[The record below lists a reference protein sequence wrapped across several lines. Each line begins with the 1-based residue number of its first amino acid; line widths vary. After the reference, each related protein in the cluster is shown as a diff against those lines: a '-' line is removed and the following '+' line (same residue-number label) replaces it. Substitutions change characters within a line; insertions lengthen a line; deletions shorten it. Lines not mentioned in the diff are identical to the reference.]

1 MNVPE
6 TEAPAP
12 YAVNRAT
19 LAHDAPIL
27 ALLALDLAFGLVAWP
42 RLPERVPVHWGLSGQ
57 PNGWGP
63 AWMNAI
69 LLPAVACG
77 TYALLLFLPLI
88 DPSRRNYALFGDTLR
103 FLRGVGVTFLVGVH
117 VLVVLASLGEKVDI
131 GLAMRIGVPLILVVI
146 GNRFGRLRHNF
157 FFGIR
162 VPWTLANEEVWNRTH
177 RMAGRLW
184 VAGGLLLV
192 PAAFLRRVPGFAV
205 FVAGMLVLSIVP
217 IVYSAVIF
225 RKVSQEGSETS

>member
-6 TEAPAP
+6 TDAPAP

-19 LAHDAPIL
+19 LRHDAPIL
-27 ALLALDLAFGLVAWP
+27 VLLALDLVFGLVVFS

-63 AWMNAI
+63 AWMNAV

-103 FLRGVGVTFLVGVH
+103 FLRGVMVAFFVGVH
-117 VLVVLASLGEKVDI
+117 VLVVLASFGEKVDI
-131 GLAMRIGVPLILVVI
+131 GLAMRIGVPLLLVAI

-184 VAGGLLLV
+184 VVGGFLLV
-192 PAAFLRRVPGFAV
+192 PAAFLPVVSGMTLLA
-205 FVAGMLVLSIVP
+205 AGLLILPIVP

-225 RKVSQEGSETS
+225 RKLLSGGSEAA

>member
-6 TEAPAP
+6 TDAPAP

-19 LAHDAPIL
+19 LRHDAPIL
-27 ALLALDLAFGLVAWP
+27 VLLALDLVFGLVVFS

-63 AWMNAI
+63 AWMNAV
-69 LLPAVACG
+69 LLPGVACAV
-77 TYALLLFLPLI
+77 YALLLFIPLI
-88 DPSRRNYALFGDTLR
+88 DPSRRNYALFGDTVH
-103 FLRGVGVTFLVGVH
+103 FFRGVIVTFLVGLH
-117 VLVVLASLGEKVDI
+117 VLVVLASFGEKVDI
-131 GLAMRIGVPLILVVI
+131 GLAMRIGVPLLLVAI

-184 VAGGLLLV
+184 VVGGLLLV
-192 PAAFLRRVPGFAV
+192 PAALLPPAPGLAV
-205 FVAGMLVLSIVP
+205 FVSGMLVLSIVP

-225 RKVSQEGSETS
+225 RKLPSGGSEAA